1 MNSAAGTVTE
11 LHRWPV
17 KSMAGQPVDELAV
30 DRRGGEGDRG
40 HAVFDVH
47 KGAPGGLRRGRRRG
61 CWRGGPSI
69 APAPPS
75 PSCAPPAA
83 PNGSGRIPA
92 FPGRCPA
99 TWGRDVSLH
108 SDPDLQQDLPDSL
121 LVTLQAT
128 LEAVS
133 AELAAPLDLRRFR
146 TNVHVSLNAA
156 PFAEEAW
163 EGRRLAVG
171 DADLELLHPCL
182 RCAIPT
188 RDPDTQAKWA
198 LLLRHLTDN
207 HSCRFGINARAA
219 RPSTIRVGDRVE
231 LRP

>member
-1 MNSAAGTVTE
+1 M
-11 LHRWPV
+11 
-17 KSMAGQPVDELAV
+17 
-30 DRRGGEGDRG
+30 
-40 HAVFDVH
+40 
-47 KGAPGGLRRGRRRG
+47 
-61 CWRGGPSI
+61 
-69 APAPPS
+69 
-75 PSCAPPAA
+75 
-83 PNGSGRIPA
+83 
-92 FPGRCPA
+92 
-99 TWGRDVSLH
+99 
-108 SDPDLQQDLPDSL
+108 
-121 LVTLQAT
+121 TLQAT

-146 TNVHVSLNAA
+146 TNVHVALDAA
-156 PFAEEAW
+156 PFAEEEW

-231 LRP
+231 LFGRDPRRHGRRRRRDRGAAGARLAARRTGASCPRSCWRSCRWSCARPAGRQAIADASGVTLVDDGGGGPRPAAGGVLLAGATQPGR

>member
-1 MNSAAGTVTE
+1 MVPAGTVTE

-17 KSMAGQPVDELAV
+17 KSMAGQPVAELAV
-30 DRRGGEGDRG
+30 DRRGGEGDRE

-47 KGAPGGLRRGRRRG
+47 KGAPRRLTAREAPRLLAWRAEYQEDVAEPVLRAPGGAE
-61 CWRGGPSI
+61 WQWSD
-69 APAPPS
+69 PAL
-75 PSCAPPAA
+75 PAA
-83 PNGSGRIPA
+83 LSA
-92 FPGRCPA
+92 DL
-99 TWGRDVSLH
+99 GRDVSLH
-108 SDPDLQQDLPDSL
+108 SDPRLQQDLPDSL
-121 LVTLQAT
+121 LVTLQAS

-146 TNVHVSLNAA
+146 TNVHVALDAA
-156 PFAEEAW
+156 PFAEEEW

-171 DADLELLHPCL
+171 DAELELLHPCQ

-188 RDPDTQAKWA
+188 RDPETQAKWA

-219 RPSTIRVGDRVE
+219 EPSTIRVGDRVE